1 MAQYISVLKKEE
13 LSPGEGKT
21 VIVNGRSVA
30 IFNVEGAYYAIDNT
44 CAHRGG
50 PLGEGDLEGAIVTCP
65 WHHWEYNVK
74 TGVSTANPEIRLQT
88 FPARVEGSEVQVA
101 VE

>member
-1 MAQYISVLKKEE
+1 MAEYRSVMQKED

-21 VIVNGRSVA
+21 VMVNGRSVA

-50 PLGEGDLEGAIVTCP
+50 PLGEGDLEGDIVTCP
-65 WHHWEYNVK
+65 WHYWEYNVK
-74 TGVSTANPEIRLQT
+74 TGVSPINPDVRLQT
-88 FPARVEGSEVQVA
+88 YPVRIQGSDVQVA